1 MARDSTGFCGP
12 DGDDMELQLSSD
24 EGDEAITMAKYCH
37 ENQWISNP
45 NGFIDFKEEQ
55 IFGNA
60 KLVRKAIKN
69 DINRYTVK
77 CKNETC
83 DWRFH
88 ASYLLNGLTFMIMSV
103 RGGHSLC
110 LRTTSNMEANFKW
123 VSEVVRTTI
132 MTDPTILPKVLKNEL
147 QEKYAIKCDSQ
158 IIYKAKKRVLK
169 NLKADHMN
177 SYAKI
182 KQYANTWPRA
192 GSRYYFRH
200 IIANFRATFE
210 NLNMTEKLWAAS
222 RVGDAA
228 GFKEVMESIN
238 NDLVKARH
246 TFDPRIKSD
255 HNTNNMSEC
264 FNSWIKDDRDKPILT
279 LMESLRRKVMKFEY
293 GISLYARGRI
303 NDNDKEGKKLR
314 VIYGRGNITRRSIYS
329 TKKMLFNLK
338 EKTCNCGLWEFSG
351 ILCKH
356 ALVAFSLN
364 NQFFLESVHWY
375 YSKEAMKL
383 TYNGNI
389 NLLVQVKG
397 NQLKLQSNSDCF
409 FNTVF
414 EFCMKV
420 CLFNIFN
427 GKLEK
432 IIHF

>member
-1 MARDSTGFCGP
+1 MENMARDSTGFCGP
-12 DGDDMELQLSSD
+12 DGDDMDML
-24 EGDEAITMAKYCH
+24 
-37 ENQWISNP
+37 
-45 NGFIDFKEEQ
+45 FKAR
-55 IFGNA
+55 FMLT
-60 KLVRKAIKN
+60 KIKN

-88 ASYLLNGLTFMIMSV
+88 ASYLLNGLTFMIMS
-103 RGGHSLC
+103 
-110 LRTTSNMEANFKW
+110 
-123 VSEVVRTTI
+123 
-132 MTDPTILPKVLKNEL
+132 NEL

-182 KQYANTWPRA
+182 KQYANLLHDALWDDNMPICFISDKRRGLILDYEQTWPRA

-279 LMESLRRKVMKFEY
+279 LMESLRRKVMVRFHEK
-293 GISLYARGRI
+293 
-303 NDNDKEGKKLR
+303 
-314 VIYGRGNITRRSIYS
+314 RSIYS

-389 NLLVQVKG
+389 NLVPEEAL
-397 NQLKLQSNSDCF
+397 
-409 FNTVF
+409 
-414 EFCMKV
+414 
-420 CLFNIFN
+420 
-427 GKLEK
+427 
-432 IIHF
+432 